1 MLQLTGA
8 KLIPAL
14 RTSRAVELRDLPIER
29 GDRLLEHRAVGG
41 RRGALEVGRGAGASE
56 LQRRAPGAPRLF
68 LGAQV
73 FALLA
78 SPRRFLL
85 LELDHLRLEP
95 SRHRHLTP
103 TYNEYSMPGS
113 RATSIRIFVLA
124 CLLLAGCSR
133 GAPEAQQQA
142 PAQNPPQAAAPAN
155 PDDSGRPK
163 VVVLGDSL
171 TAGYGLLESQ
181 AFPALLQQKL
191 DAEGYG
197 WEVVNAGIS
206 GDTSA
211 AGLQRIDWA
220 LGQGD
225 VRILILELGANDGLR
240 GLPISEMRKNLAGII
255 ERAQEKQ
262 IAVLLAGMEAPPNFG
277 PEYTVSFRQVYR
289 DLAKQYRVTFLP
301 FLLDRV
307 AGDTALNQSDG
318 IHPNIEG
325 TRIVADTVWTLLK
338 PMVDA
343 AE

>member
-1 MLQLTGA
+1 M
-8 KLIPAL
+8 PA
-14 RTSRAVELRDLPIER
+14 SRA
-29 GDRLLEHRAVGG
+29 A
-41 RRGALEVGRGAGASE
+41 
-56 LQRRAPGAPRLF
+56 
-68 LGAQV
+68 
-73 FALLA
+73 
-78 SPRRFLL
+78 
-85 LELDHLRLEP
+85 
-95 SRHRHLTP
+95 
-103 TYNEYSMPGS
+103 
-113 RATSIRIFVLA
+113 SIRFIVLA
-124 CLLLAGCSR
+124 CVLLGACSR
-133 GAPEAQQQA
+133 GTPAPEQQA
-142 PAQNPPQAAAPAN
+142 PAAAAPQAAAPAN
-155 PDDSGRPK
+155 PDDSGKPK

-191 DAEGYG
+191 DVEGYG
-197 WEVVNAGIS
+197 WEVINAGIS

-220 LGQGD
+220 LAQGD

-289 DLAKQYRVTFLP
+289 DLAKQYKVTFLP
-301 FLLDRV
+301 FLLDGV
-307 AGDTALNQSDG
+307 AGNAALNQSDG